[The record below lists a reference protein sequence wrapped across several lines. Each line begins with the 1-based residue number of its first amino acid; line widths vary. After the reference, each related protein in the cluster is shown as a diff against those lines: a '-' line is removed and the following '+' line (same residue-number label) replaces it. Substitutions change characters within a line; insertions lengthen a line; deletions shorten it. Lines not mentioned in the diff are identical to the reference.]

1 MSHEPDWESLGSIQF
16 LLYQRVAENLNA
28 ALAAISLVDAPEA
41 ADAPPGFWRDRASD
55 AVLRALQIE
64 NAWSSLIRNK
74 LGEHFLPQH
83 MLHFRAAELIR
94 WLAVEIRCPE
104 NTAAIGDDVILIGN
118 RETLQEA
125 LLLLHSCAGTLGPHV
140 RLAVQQT
147 DSGMWFRIRY
157 GLVKTPPPTLNALMD
172 ALAEAGNWRA
182 ETALFELKRAYDFLL
197 MNGCALHYQVHAD
210 CGELAF
216 IIPAARPGS
225 VRTPQAAPLLGD
237 DDTTNR
243 TGPRHADNLSTPVV
257 SAKDAR
263 QRPASAGS

>member
-28 ALAAISLVDAPEA
+28 ALAAINLLDAPEA
-41 ADAPPGFWRDRASD
+41 ADAPPGFWRDRAND

-83 MLHFRAAELIR
+83 MLHFRAGELIR
-94 WLAVEIRCPE
+94 WLAVEIKCPE
-104 NTAAIGDDVILIGN
+104 TATSIGDDLILIGN

-157 GLVKTPPPTLNALMD
+157 GLVKAAPPTLNALMD
-172 ALAEAGNWRA
+172 ALAQAGNWRA
-182 ETALFELKRAYDFLL
+182 ETALFELRRAYDFLL
-197 MNGCALHYQVHAD
+197 MNGCALHYSINGES
-210 CGELAF
+210 GELAF

-225 VRTPQAAPLLGD
+225 VRTQPAQPLLTD
-237 DDTTNR
+237 EDTTNR
-243 TGPRHADNLSTPVV
+243 TGRAHADQQATPIV
-257 SAKDAR
+257 ATNDKR
-263 QRPASAGS
+263 GKPASAGS